1 MVLHDPVKL
10 DHTIEQAEV
19 WILDIFDTPA
29 ESVAELHRRGR
40 KVIGYFSGGT
50 FEDWRSD
57 AHKFPK
63 SDMGK
68 KLDEWEG
75 EKWVQTSSPAIRQI
89 MIERIELALSKG
101 FDGIDVDNV
110 DGYDNKNG
118 LGLTK
123 DSAVDFVKF
132 FTREAHSRNLA
143 AGLKN
148 ASDIIPRVIDDVQW
162 IVQEQCVQYGDE
174 EEYLPFIQQG
184 KPVFNVEYPK
194 GEDTE
199 SKKCN
204 NEHEVTGKPLHK
216 CMKAKNMGYSTIIK
230 NIKLDQWIQV
240 V

>member
-10 DHTIEQAEV
+10 DHTIEQADV
-19 WILDIFDTPA
+19 WNIDVFDTPA
-29 ESVAELHRRGR
+29 SSVAELHRRGR

-50 FEDWRSD
+50 YEDWRPD
-57 AHKFPK
+57 AHKFRK
-63 SDMGK
+63 EDIGK

-75 EKWVQTSSPAIRQI
+75 EKWVQTSSPAIRHI

-110 DGYDNKNG
+110 DGYDHKTG
-118 LGLTK
+118 LGLSK
-123 DSAVDFVKF
+123 DSAVDFIKF
-132 FTREAHSRNLA
+132 LSHEGHSRGLA
-143 AGLKN
+143 CGLKN

-174 EEYLPFIQQG
+174 EEYLPFIRKN
-184 KPVFNVEYPK
+184 KPVFHVEYPK

-199 SKKCN
+199 SSKCN
-204 NEHEVTGKPLHK
+204 NEKVVTGKQLRK
-216 CMKAKNMGYSTIIK
+216 CEKAKELGFSTIIK